1 MLLDVP
7 FPAEKGSVA
16 IAKLK
21 TRKAAGPDG
30 LTIEHLKAGGKQLLA
45 IEHIP
50 LGKPITSISLC

>member
-7 FPAEKGSVA
+7 FSAKEGSVA
-16 IAKLK
+16 VVKLK

-50 LGKPITSISLC
+50 LGKPITKL